1 MSHFNKPG
9 YNRASSG
16 DDLEF
21 IDVPSAAE
29 DMNEMNTSNQYRGGP
44 SGDGG
49 NMTGL
54 MSTFAGSK
62 HPMTALFHIAFKA
75 AAVFVYMFG
84 SWFTSSFIFVFVL
97 CILLLAADFWTVKN
111 VSGRLL
117 VGLRWWSYVK
127 PDGSNEWIFESI
139 EDQSEISA
147 VDSRIFWGGIY
158 AAPVVWGI
166 FLVLAILRLKFEYL
180 PVVGAA
186 MSMSIANIVGYSKCS
201 SSATER
207 MKNIM
212 ETGQRTGSM
221 LGGLAA
227 NNSVTGWL
235 VNSILGA
242 PSSGE
247 PSTPSSS
254 TRHDGS
260 VSI

>member
-9 YNRASSG
+9 YKRASSG

-21 IDVPSAAE
+21 IDVPKEAE
-29 DMNEMNTSNQYRGGP
+29 DMNEMNTSNQYSSGGAG
-44 SGDGG
+44 GDGG
-49 NMTGL
+49 NMSGI

-62 HPMTALFHIAFKA
+62 HPMTALFHVAFKA

-158 AAPVVWGI
+158 ASPIVWGI
-166 FLVLAILRLKFEYL
+166 FLVLAILRLKL
-180 PVVGAA
+180 
-186 MSMSIANIVGYSKCS
+186 
-201 SSATER
+201 
-207 MKNIM
+207 
-212 ETGQRTGSM
+212 
-221 LGGLAA
+221 
-227 NNSVTGWL
+227 
-235 VNSILGA
+235 
-242 PSSGE
+242 
-247 PSTPSSS
+247 STCQW
-254 TRHDGS
+254 
-260 VSI
+260 